1 MTTTMLDTSPTN
13 DAALLEETLEMV
25 AERCED
31 LTPAVYRR
39 FFTHCP
45 SASELFTIIDPDT
58 PPMGCGQML
67 FEIISLLRDS
77 AADKSYVP
85 GYMQQIASEHL
96 AFQVSGQQLY
106 ADFLNALHETLAALA
121 GDDWSP
127 AHEQAWRRQITR
139 LVSYLP
145 QTDQ

>member
-1 MTTTMLDTSPTN
+1 MLDNSPTS
-13 DAALLEETLEMV
+13 DAALLEETLERV

-39 FFTHCP
+39 FFSRCP
-45 SASELFTIIDPDT
+45 SASGLFTIIDPDT

-67 FEIISLLRDS
+67 FEIISLLCDS
-77 AADKSYVP
+77 AAGKSYVP
-85 GYMQQIASEHL
+85 DYMQQIANEHM

-106 ADFLNALHETLAALA
+106 ADFLDALNDTLAALM

-127 AHEQAWRRQITR
+127 AHEQAWRRQTAK

-145 QTDQ
+145 QSDQ

>member
-1 MTTTMLDTSPTN
+1 MTTTIPDNSPTN

-39 FFTHCP
+39 FFTQCP
-45 SASELFTIIDPDT
+45 PASGLFTIIDPDT

-85 GYMQQIASEHL
+85 GYMQQIANEHL
-96 AFQVSGQQLY
+96 ALQVNEQQLY
-106 ADFLNALHETLAALA
+106 TDFLNALNDTLAALMD
-121 GDDWSP
+121 DDWSP